1 MESLAGPAVLD
12 ASHQDGCI
20 RYELKNASN
29 WLDLRCWIYSN
40 RTWIKQHSFVRPNVH
55 TLYFESGMGF
65 QLFSCMNWIVLTVSS
80 LVEWSDMI
88 YYIFLVA
95 LGNV

>member
-80 LVEWSDMI
+80 
-88 YYIFLVA
+88 
-95 LGNV
+95 

>member
-20 RYELKNASN
+20 RYESKNVSN
-29 WLDLRCWIYSN
+29 WLDLRWWIYSN
-40 RTWIKQHSFVRPNVH
+40 RTWIEQHSFVRPNVH
-55 TLYFESGMGF
+55 TLYFESGVGF
-65 QLFSCMNWIVLTVSS
+65 QIFSCMNWIVLTVSS

-88 YYIFLVA
+88 YYTFLVA